1 MEQREQE
8 FLEYVQSG
16 GQVETDDWMPDEYRA
31 RLRKFIEMHG
41 NSELMGVLP
50 EREWI
55 LRAPTLQRKLAL
67 TAKVQDEVGHA
78 QLIYR
83 VVEDLGKPREQ
94 CLDDLISGKSKF
106 HNVFHYPTKTWGD
119 VGVIAWL
126 VDAAAIISQKALLKC
141 SYAPYARIMKK
152 ICWEESFHILHG
164 RDVVLTMMLGTDD
177 QRALVQEALDRWW
190 GPLMQFHGNPI
201 PPDEDPTYLWRIKT
215 QSNDEARQQFLD
227 GYVPQIW
234 ELGLTVP
241 DPELRKDE
249 ETGRWHYAEP
259 DWDELMS
266 VVTGH
271 GPKTA
276 ERLELR
282 RAALESSA
290 WVRQVVLAER
300 PQRDL
305 GSRVEAQ
312 ERKGQPFQHAGSVV
326 APDARFADWYAREQ
340 YGRRGESTAL
350 WVVPARR
357 RPHDRGLRRRAAPQL
372 PPRRRVSAQ
381 GEAEGGA

>member
-1 MEQREQE
+1 MSAVEIRDEQA
-8 FLEYVQSG
+8 FLAYVQGG
-16 GQVETDDWMPDEYRA
+16 GQVETADWMPEEYR
-31 RLRKFIEMHG
+31 RLLIKFIEMHG

-94 CLDDLISGKSKF
+94 CLADLISGKSKF

-164 RDVVLTMMLGTDD
+164 RDVILALVTGTPA
-177 QRALVQEALDRWW
+177 QFELVQEALDRWW
-190 GPLMQFHGNPI
+190 PPLMQFHGTPI
-201 PPDEDPTYLWRIKT
+201 ARAEDPMWHWRIKS
-215 QSNDEARQQFLD
+215 QGNEEARQQFLE
-227 GYVPQIW
+227 GYVPQIR
-234 ELGLTVP
+234 ELGLEIP
-241 DPELRKDE
+241 DPKLRRRDDGVWE
-249 ETGRWHYAEP
+249 YSEP
-259 DWDELMS
+259 DWDELRH

-271 GPKTA
+271 GPLTA
-276 ERLELR
+276 ERLAF
-282 RAALESSA
+282 RARFLDQER
-290 WVRQVVLAER
+290 WVR
-300 PQRDL
+300 
-305 GSRVEAQ
+305 EA
-312 ERKGQPFQHAGSVV
+312 V
-326 APDARFADWYAREQ
+326 AA
-340 YGRRGESTAL
+340 
-350 WVVPARR
+350 
-357 RPHDRGLRRRAAPQL
+357 
-372 PPRRRVSAQ
+372 
-381 GEAEGGA
+381 

>member
-1 MEQREQE
+1 MSDREQE
-8 FLEYVQSG
+8 FLEYVQNG
-16 GQVETDDWMPDEYRA
+16 GQVEAGDWMPDEYRA

-94 CLDDLISGKSKF
+94 CFEDLLSGKSKF

-164 RDVVLTMMLGTDD
+164 RDVILTLMNGTDD

-201 PPDEDPTYLWRIKT
+201 PADDDPMLLWRIKS
-215 QSNDEARQQFLD
+215 QGNDEARQQFLD

-249 ETGRWHYAEP
+249 ESGRWHYTEP
-259 DWDELMS
+259 DWDELKH

-271 GPKTA
+271 GPKTE
-276 ERLELR
+276 ERLDLR
-282 RAALESSA
+282 RQARENAA
-290 WVRQVVLAER
+290 WVRKVVLPKPRDLRGLSAGAER
-300 PQRDL
+300 P
-305 GSRVEAQ
+305 G
-312 ERKGQPFQHAGSVV
+312 
-326 APDARFADWYAREQ
+326 
-340 YGRRGESTAL
+340 
-350 WVVPARR
+350 VPARGL
-357 RPHDRGLRRRAAPQL
+357 DRGRGRALRRVVRARAVRPARRVGGAVGGRPRLDPANRGVRRRAEPEL

-381 GEAEGGA
+381 GEAEGGT

>member
-1 MEQREQE
+1 
-8 FLEYVQSG
+8 
-16 GQVETDDWMPDEYRA
+16 
-31 RLRKFIEMHG
+31 MHG

-83 VVEDLGKPREQ
+83 VAEDLGKPRDQ
-94 CLDDLISGKSKF
+94 MLADLISGKAKF

-164 RDVVLTMMLGTDD
+164 RDVILAMVTGTDE
-177 QRALVQEALDRWW
+177 QRELVQEALDRWW

-201 PPDEDPTYLWRIKT
+201 PREEDPMYIWRIKS
-215 QSNDEARQQFLD
+215 QGNEEARQQFLE
-227 GYVPQIW
+227 GYVPQIR

-241 DPELRKDE
+241 DPN
-249 ETGRWHYAEP
+249 
-259 DWDELMS
+259 
-266 VVTGH
+266 
-271 GPKTA
+271 
-276 ERLELR
+276 LR
-282 RAALESSA
+282 RT
-290 WVRQVVLAER
+290 R
-300 PQRDL
+300 
-305 GSRVEAQ
+305 
-312 ERKGQPFQHAGSVV
+312 
-326 APDARFADWYAREQ
+326 
-340 YGRRGESTAL
+340 
-350 WVVPARR
+350 
-357 RPHDRGLRRRAAPQL
+357 
-372 PPRRRVSAQ
+372 RRRVGVHRSPTGRSCARSSPGTARARRSGSRSARASSSRRSGCATPCSPHDLRGLPP
-381 GEAEGGA
+381 GEEGAAVRARRLGRSAGRGVRATRGRASSTAAAARARRSGSCRATRCTR

>member
-1 MEQREQE
+1 MNEQQ
-8 FLEYVQSG
+8 FLEYVQGG
-16 GQVETDDWMPDEYRA
+16 GQVEVDDWMPDDYRA
-31 RLRKFIEMHG
+31 KLIKFIEMHG

-67 TAKVQDEVGHA
+67 TAKVQDEVGHS

-94 CLDDLISGKSKF
+94 CLADLISGKSKF

-164 RDVVLTMMLGTDD
+164 RDVILTMMNGTDE
-177 QRALVQEALDRWW
+177 QRELVQEALTRWW

-201 PPDEDPTYLWRIKT
+201 PAEDDPVVQWRIKT
-215 QSNDEARQQFLD
+215 QGNEEARQQFLD

-234 ELGLTVP
+234 ELGLEVP
-241 DPELRKDE
+241 DPKLRKNEDGVWE
-249 ETGRWHYAEP
+249 YTEP
-259 DWDELMS
+259 DWDELRS

-271 GPKTA
+271 GPVTA
-276 ERLELR
+276 ERLGF
-282 RAALESSA
+282 
-290 WVRQVVLAER
+290 RQI
-300 PQRDL
+300 
-305 GSRVEAQ
+305 
-312 ERKGQPFQHAGSVV
+312 
-326 APDARFADWYAREQ
+326 DARGDRVGPVGHA
-340 YGRRGESTAL
+340 RRGGVGRWSTRSSGRSERASRSSTPARWSRPIPTSPARTRTSSTAGAASRSRSGSSR
-350 WVVPARR
+350 ARR
-357 RPHDRGLRRRAAPQL
+357 CSRSRT
-372 PPRRRVSAQ
+372 SSTSS
-381 GEAEGGA
+381 GATTTGWTATP

>member
-1 MEQREQE
+1 MSAVRERGNEQD
-8 FLEYVQSG
+8 FVEYVQSG
-16 GQVETDDWMPDEYRA
+16 GQVEATDWMPDEYRA
-31 RLRKFIEMHG
+31 RLIKFIEMHG

-83 VVEDLGKPREQ
+83 VVEDLGKPREA
-94 CLDDLISGKSKF
+94 CLEDLISGKAKF
-106 HNVFHYPTKTWGD
+106 HNVFHYPTRTWGD

-164 RDVVLTMMLGTDD
+164 RDVVLTMMLGTEA
-177 QRALVQEALDRWW
+177 QRELVQEALNRWW

-201 PPDEDPTYLWRIKT
+201 PGDEDPMVRWRIKS
-215 QSNDEARQQFLD
+215 QANEEARQQFLD
-227 GYVPQIW
+227 GYVPQIR

-241 DPELRKDE
+241 DPRLRKREDGVWE
-249 ETGRWHYAEP
+249 YTEP
-259 DWDELMS
+259 DWDELRN

-271 GPKTA
+271 GPKTRD
-276 ERLELR
+276 RLDLR
-282 RAALESSA
+282 RAARENSA
-290 WVRQVVLAER
+290 WVRRVVLAE
-300 PQRDL
+300 
-305 GSRVEAQ
+305 
-312 ERKGQPFQHAGSVV
+312 
-326 APDARFADWYAREQ
+326 
-340 YGRRGESTAL
+340 
-350 WVVPARR
+350 
-357 RPHDRGLRRRAAPQL
+357 AA
-372 PPRRRVSAQ
+372 
-381 GEAEGGA
+381 

>member
-1 MEQREQE
+1 MAREQE

-16 GQVETDDWMPDEYRA
+16 GAVEVEDWMPDEYRA
-31 RLRKFIEMHG
+31 KLIRFIEMHA

-83 VVEDLGKPREQ
+83 VVEDLGKARDQ
-94 CLDDLISGKSKF
+94 CLADLISGKSKF
-106 HNVFHYPTKTWGD
+106 HNVFHYPTHTWGD

-164 RDVVLTMMLGTDD
+164 RDVILTMMLGTDE
-177 QRALVQEALDRWW
+177 QRELVQEALNRWW
-190 GPLMQFHGNPI
+190 APLMMFHGNPI
-201 PPDEDPTYLWRIKT
+201 DAKDDPVVQWRIKT
-215 QSNDEARQQFLD
+215 QGNEEARQQFLD

-241 DPELRKDE
+241 DPNLRKREDGTWE
-249 ETGRWHYAEP
+249 YTEP
-259 DWDELMS
+259 DWDELRS

-271 GPKTA
+271 GPMTA
-276 ERLELR
+276 ERLEFR
-282 RAALESSA
+282 RLSRDETA
-290 WVRQVVLAER
+290 WVRKAILAE
-300 PQRDL
+300 
-305 GSRVEAQ
+305 
-312 ERKGQPFQHAGSVV
+312 
-326 APDARFADWYAREQ
+326 
-340 YGRRGESTAL
+340 
-350 WVVPARR
+350 
-357 RPHDRGLRRRAAPQL
+357 AA
-372 PPRRRVSAQ
+372 
-381 GEAEGGA
+381 